1 MFPVKVS
8 RTLRIQAAGIS
19 NHCLGFLSANRR
31 CVPAT
36 LTNGLC
42 LLVAAITAFQP
53 ETLDSVAENAFGLR
67 ILAKVT
73 ERSNALPAACQQLVD
88 GLFEKRRWKDASG
101 ADADS
106 LTAVAA
112 TLTGSSHDE
121 IWLLITR
128 RMSFLENAAAGDP
141 NLGRRRQL
149 LTNVRGTPMGTFTYD
164 MLQRGDAMTSRDDF
178 DWSDP
183 RQLLMVSVACTTAAG
198 RRWLGL
204 TDAFG
209 SLGGFV
215 ATCSRRTE
223 VSLDP
228 DGDRKSVDSIV
239 RVAYSCCASI
249 EGQPNYYYYRYISG
263 SSFQGNYLPYGN
275 KKKIIYNLELLFL
288 LNSICNYEYNNI
300 SKDHFIRLYGLF
312 IWFSKILFGIFV

>member
-1 MFPVKVS
+1 M
-8 RTLRIQAAGIS
+8 
-19 NHCLGFLSANRR
+19 NGF
-31 CVPAT
+31 
-36 LTNGLC
+36 C
-42 LLVAAITAFQP
+42 LLVAAIAAFQP

-73 ERSNALPAACQQLVD
+73 ERSNVLPPACQQLVD
-88 GLFEKRRWKDASG
+88 GLFEKRRWKDAS
-101 ADADS
+101 DVDVDS

-121 IWLLITR
+121 IWRLITR

-141 NLGRRRQL
+141 DFGRRRQL
-149 LTNVRGTPMGTFTYD
+149 LTNVRGTPLGTFMYD
-164 MLQRGDAMTSRDDF
+164 MLQRGDAMTRRDDF

-183 RQLLMVSVACTTAAG
+183 RQLLMVSIACTTAAG

-204 TDAFG
+204 TNAFG

-223 VSLDP
+223 ISLDP
-228 DGDRKSVDSIV
+228 DGDRKSLDSIV

-249 EGQPNYYYYRYISG
+249 EGQHYCYYYKSAVLHFKDTTSHIEI
-263 SSFQGNYLPYGN
+263 
-275 KKKIIYNLELLFL
+275 KKKYLQFSVFFL
-288 LNSICNYEYNNI
+288 LNSICNYKYIIIVKIILYVYTDYLSDFQKFCLGFLSKYLCSPYYFKSMDPRSNGNI
-300 SKDHFIRLYGLF
+300 
-312 IWFSKILFGIFV
+312 